1 MKRYDIAR
9 PIGLATPCSE
19 IERTCSNAHL
29 YKRCGL
35 RPKHYIIPLDA
46 GSGRTTLLE
55 YMAVRYKAAGV
66 LRFTS
71 GLDDYIEITL
81 DGSLQQ
87 LRQAFAAIDS
97 AAVYTND
104 YCSMIGMDISGIAAH
119 LGETQLSEFM
129 KHCRRVCEHA
139 CVVFFVHTA
148 PSRNEEKLL
157 EKLCET
163 VDNIKRLEVEPYSK
177 EDLCDLIVKMAREH
191 GIRIRH
197 EPIFR
202 AALAAMVS
210 DFRIAGVKDAI
221 AAADALVHFADFTG
235 FTPAVDEDSL
245 KSMITSWHNAPERSE
260 VK

>member
-1 MKRYDIAR
+1 
-9 PIGLATPCSE
+9 
-19 IERTCSNAHL
+19 
-29 YKRCGL
+29 
-35 RPKHYIIPLDA
+35 
-46 GSGRTTLLE
+46 
-55 YMAVRYKAAGV
+55 
-66 LRFTS
+66 
-71 GLDDYIEITL
+71 
-81 DGSLQQ
+81 
-87 LRQAFAAIDS
+87 
-97 AAVYTND
+97 
-104 YCSMIGMDISGIAAH
+104 MIGMDISGIAAH

-148 PSRNEEKLL
+148 PGRNEEKLL

-177 EDLCDLIVKMAREH
+177 EDLCDLIVKMVGEH

-245 KSMITSWHNAPERSE
+245 KSMITSWHNAPERRE